1 VREVLLSAFN
11 LLVGCPRDREQAA
24 RSEVRYFVG
33 DLLADTNLAV
43 SFPNISGLITCW
55 TCLDP
60 FYVVHKLQELAL
72 ENPYQFRFGI
82 RFTPLEYC
90 VESNLEAITQ
100 TARNL
105 LVKIDANETFRVTVR
120 RRQTALENMEVVKAV
135 AEEIPRTVNLDKPDK
150 TIWVEIVGEMTGMS
164 VLNESTDILSITSMK
179 NDLESIIFN

>member
-1 VREVLLSAFN
+1 
-11 LLVGCPRDREQAA
+11 
-24 RSEVRYFVG
+24 
-33 DLLADTNLAV
+33 
-43 SFPNISGLITCW
+43 
-55 TCLDP
+55 
-60 FYVVHKLQELAL
+60 L
-72 ENPYQFRFGI
+72 ENPYQFRFCI